1 MYIRF
6 FESFSHF
13 IHTMIRILLSVI
25 FSFAMLAGCSQ
36 SPSSNAPSTVPE
48 FTFFVAQTN
57 QPVMRTS
64 LAIEGNTVFIFFD
77 TGCIHCRNEMV
88 LMGDNFDQFKNAT
101 FYLVS
106 QQDKGI
112 VDDFMN
118 TYGQKIK
125 DKPNV
130 HVLLDR
136 NYEFLAK
143 FKPVQ
148 YPAMYVYGPDRKLK
162 TYLDGENDLNTLI
175 SAINN

>member
-1 MYIRF
+1 MF
-6 FESFSHF
+6 
-13 IHTMIRILLSVI
+13 RILLSAL
-25 FSFAMLAGCSQ
+25 FSLTILTGCSQ
-36 SPSSNAPSTVPE
+36 SRPSNAPASVPE

-64 LAIEGNTVFIFFD
+64 LAIEGNTVFLFFD

-106 QQDKGI
+106 QQDKSI
-112 VDDFMN
+112 VDEFMN
-118 TYGQKIK
+118 TYGQKLK
-125 DKPNV
+125 DKHNV

-143 FKPVQ
+143 FKPLQ
-148 YPAMYVYGPDRKLK
+148 YPALYVYGPDRKLK
-162 TYLDGENDLNTLI
+162 SYLDGENDLNSLLT
-175 SAINN
+175 AINN